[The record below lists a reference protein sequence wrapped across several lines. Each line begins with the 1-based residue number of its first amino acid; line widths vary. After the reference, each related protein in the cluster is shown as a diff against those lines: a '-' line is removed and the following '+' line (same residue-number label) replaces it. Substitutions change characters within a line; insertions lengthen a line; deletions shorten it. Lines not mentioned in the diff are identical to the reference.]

1 MLEHAPEKCVAV
13 FRKIML
19 NFSGAF
25 DFTFS
30 QGIRDRRLANA
41 KSAPLVRKKDIKES
55 VARLGLGA
63 VETFSDQKADT
74 RRRPT
79 LVLSLLGVFVL
90 ACLGLGYYVG
100 DLAKFQTV
108 NPARESQTA
117 LRGVSDPEQ
126 LDRLLRQYPSNKM
139 LKMVALANKDSV
151 EIDAAARRLLNDAE
165 PRDFLKPVDLGAYS
179 RSDLDTLGRDVKTA
193 QGNAATFTP
202 RYIALLND
210 ERAKLENDAR
220 LLGAESGAVSEFM
233 TMIDE
238 QHAEMITLASKVLAA
253 RAEYYNAYEQCVA
266 VLVREFGSYKVTNG
280 QVVFQFQST
289 ADSFNRAVTALNEAA
304 KHIAELEDERRTL
317 RRSQPNRWQSFVD
330 HQMAAK
336 RAA

>member
-1 MLEHAPEKCVAV
+1 MK
-13 FRKIML
+13 
-19 NFSGAF
+19 
-25 DFTFS
+25 
-30 QGIRDRRLANA
+30 
-41 KSAPLVRKKDIKES
+41 
-55 VARLGLGA
+55 
-63 VETFSDQKADT
+63 TFSDQKADT
-74 RRRPT
+74 LRRPA
-79 LVLSLLGVFVL
+79 LVLLLLCVFVI

-100 DLAKFQTV
+100 DLSKFQTV
-108 NPARESQTA
+108 NSAKESQTA

-165 PRDFLKPVDLGAYS
+165 PRDFLKPVDLSAYS
-179 RSDLDTLGRDVKTA
+179 RGDLDTLRRDVKTA
-193 QGNAATFTP
+193 QSNAATVTP

-210 ERAKLENDAR
+210 ERAKLENDTR
-220 LLGAESGAVSEFM
+220 SLDVENGTVSEFM

-266 VLVREFGSYKVTNG
+266 VLVREFGIYKVANG
-280 QVVFQFQST
+280 QVIFPFQST
-289 ADSFNRAVTALNEAA
+289 ADSFNRAVTALDAAA
-304 KHIAELEDERRTL
+304 KRITELEDERTTL
-317 RRSQPNRWQSFVD
+317 RRSQPNRWKTFVD
-330 HQMAAK
+330 HQVVAK

>member
-1 MLEHAPEKCVAV
+1 VK
-13 FRKIML
+13 
-19 NFSGAF
+19 
-25 DFTFS
+25 
-30 QGIRDRRLANA
+30 
-41 KSAPLVRKKDIKES
+41 
-55 VARLGLGA
+55 
-63 VETFSDQKADT
+63 TFSDQKVDI
-74 RRRPT
+74 RRRPAF
-79 LVLSLLGVFVL
+79 VLSLLCVFVI

-100 DLAKFQTV
+100 DLSKFQTV
-108 NPARESQTA
+108 NSATESQTA

-179 RSDLDTLGRDVKTA
+179 RGDLDTLRRDVKTA
-193 QGNAATFTP
+193 QSNVATVTP

-210 ERAKLENDAR
+210 ERAKLENDTR
-220 LLGAESGAVSEFM
+220 SFDVENGTVSEFM

-266 VLVREFGSYKVTNG
+266 VLVREFGIYKVANG
-280 QVVFQFQST
+280 QVIFPFQST
-289 ADSFNRAVTALNEAA
+289 ADSFNRAVTALDAAA
-304 KHIAELEDERRTL
+304 KRIAELEDERTTL
-317 RRSQPNRWQSFVD
+317 KRSQPNKWKTFVD
-330 HQMAAK
+330 HQVAAK

>member
-1 MLEHAPEKCVAV
+1 VK
-13 FRKIML
+13 
-19 NFSGAF
+19 
-25 DFTFS
+25 
-30 QGIRDRRLANA
+30 
-41 KSAPLVRKKDIKES
+41 
-55 VARLGLGA
+55 
-63 VETFSDQKADT
+63 TFSDQKVDI
-74 RRRPT
+74 RRRPAF
-79 LVLSLLGVFVL
+79 VLSLLCVFVI

-100 DLAKFQTV
+100 DLSKFQTV
-108 NPARESQTA
+108 NSAKESQTA

-179 RSDLDTLGRDVKTA
+179 RGDLDTLRRDVKTA
-193 QGNAATFTP
+193 QSNAATVTP

-210 ERAKLENDAR
+210 ERAKLENDTR
-220 LLGAESGAVSEFM
+220 SFDVENGTVSEFM

-266 VLVREFGSYKVTNG
+266 VLVREFGIYKVANG
-280 QVVFQFQST
+280 QVIFPFQST
-289 ADSFNRAVTALNEAA
+289 ADSFNRAVTALDAAA
-304 KHIAELEDERRTL
+304 KRIAELEDERTTL
-317 RRSQPNRWQSFVD
+317 KRSQPNKWKTFVD
-330 HQMAAK
+330 HQVAAK

>member
-1 MLEHAPEKCVAV
+1 MK
-13 FRKIML
+13 
-19 NFSGAF
+19 
-25 DFTFS
+25 
-30 QGIRDRRLANA
+30 
-41 KSAPLVRKKDIKES
+41 
-55 VARLGLGA
+55 
-63 VETFSDQKADT
+63 TFSDQKVDI
-74 RRRPT
+74 RRRPAF
-79 LVLSLLGVFVL
+79 VLSLLCVFVI

-100 DLAKFQTV
+100 DLSKFQTV
-108 NPARESQTA
+108 NSAKESQTA

-165 PRDFLKPVDLGAYS
+165 PRDFLKPVDLSAYS
-179 RSDLDTLGRDVKTA
+179 RGDLDTLRRDVKTA
-193 QGNAATFTP
+193 QSNVATVTP

-210 ERAKLENDAR
+210 ERAKLENDTR
-220 LLGAESGAVSEFM
+220 SLDVENGTVSEFM

-266 VLVREFGSYKVTNG
+266 VLVREFGIYKVANG
-280 QVVFQFQST
+280 QVIFPFQST
-289 ADSFNRAVTALNEAA
+289 ADSFNRAVTALDAAA
-304 KHIAELEDERRTL
+304 KRIAELEDERTTL
-317 RRSQPNRWQSFVD
+317 KRSQPNKWKTFVD
-330 HQMAAK
+330 HQVAAK

>member
-1 MLEHAPEKCVAV
+1 VK
-13 FRKIML
+13 
-19 NFSGAF
+19 
-25 DFTFS
+25 
-30 QGIRDRRLANA
+30 
-41 KSAPLVRKKDIKES
+41 
-55 VARLGLGA
+55 
-63 VETFSDQKADT
+63 TFSDQKVDI
-74 RRRPT
+74 RRRPAF
-79 LVLSLLGVFVL
+79 VLSLLCVFVI

-100 DLAKFQTV
+100 DLSKFQTV
-108 NPARESQTA
+108 NSATESQTA

-165 PRDFLKPVDLGAYS
+165 PRDFLKLVDLGAYS
-179 RSDLDTLGRDVKTA
+179 RGDLDTLRRDVKTA
-193 QGNAATFTP
+193 QSNVATVTP

-210 ERAKLENDAR
+210 ERAKLENDTR
-220 LLGAESGAVSEFM
+220 SFDVENGTVSEFM

-266 VLVREFGSYKVTNG
+266 VLVREFGIYKVANG
-280 QVVFQFQST
+280 QVIFPFQST
-289 ADSFNRAVTALNEAA
+289 ADSFNRAVTALDAAA
-304 KHIAELEDERRTL
+304 KRIAELEDERTTL
-317 RRSQPNRWQSFVD
+317 KRSQPNKWKTFVD
-330 HQMAAK
+330 HQVAAK